1 MIALK
6 QWFNSLAK
14 KEQAMLLLL
23 AAVLVVYIFY
33 MLAYKPLAEERDR
46 YQQLNANSEQ
56 TLAWMQDAVA
66 EINSLRRSGNTTA
79 AGSNRSLSQLAEMAA
94 GRANIRISRFA
105 PSGDNEAQIWFER
118 IEFEKLL
125 DSISALEL
133 DYAVRI
139 ESIAI
144 NAVNSPGLVN
154 ARLKVT
160 R

>member
-1 MIALK
+1 MIAFK

-14 KEQAMLLLL
+14 KEQALLLFL
-23 AAVLVVYIFY
+23 AAVLTLYLFFI
-33 MLAYKPLAEERDR
+33 LAYKPLVEQRDR
-46 YQQLNANSEQ
+46 YQTLNATNEQ
-56 TLAWMQDAVA
+56 TLLWMHQAVA
-66 EINSLRRSGNTTA
+66 EIDSLRRGGNTTA

-125 DSISALEL
+125 ESLSALEL
-133 DYAVRI
+133 DYAVHI

>member
-1 MIALK
+1 MMALK

-14 KEQAMLLLL
+14 KEQALVLLL
-23 AAVLVVYIFY
+23 AAVLLLYLFY
-33 MLAYKPLAEERDR
+33 MLAYKPLSEERDR
-46 YQQLNANSEQ
+46 YQNLNANNEQ
-56 TLAWMQDAVA
+56 TLVWMQGTVA
-66 EINSLRRSGNTTA
+66 EINSLRRGGKTAA

-94 GRANIRISRFA
+94 SRADIRISRFA

-125 DSISALEL
+125 DSLSALEL
-133 DYAVRI
+133 DYAVHI